1 MTGRSSRLAD
11 PGFGWRFLLPLCIG
25 VSLNPINSTMIAT
38 ALATIGRE
46 LKVGANDTIW
56 LVSVMYVFSSIG
68 QPIAGRLADRYGP
81 RRVLLAG
88 AVMVL
93 VTGVGGIFAV
103 NMGQLIALRALVGI
117 GTGAIYPAA
126 MAIVRERARRLELPT
141 PTRVLALMGTASLTT
156 LTIGPPLAG
165 ALVEYVSWRTIFVV
179 NLPLALIS
187 LAMIIIWVDKDA
199 PREPGGGLRGLDL
212 PGMSLFAGSL
222 GSLLIFLMTLST
234 PKWWVL
240 GLSLAFFA
248 AMVALERRTAL
259 PFIDVRVIGGNVPLM
274 LTLLRF
280 VLVFTIVYGVM
291 FGLSQWLED
300 ARGLSPSGVGVVLL
314 IQSGIGALLAL
325 YAGRIRSIGGPVI
338 IGVCA
343 MLVGSVLIFLAT
355 SQSPL
360 WYLGV
365 IAVVFAI
372 PSGPTFVANQ
382 MAVYEQT
389 PAEHIGSVSGLSRTC
404 QFLGALTSAGLIA
417 LFFGTHPTDAGL
429 HDLAIVMFGCAI
441 ALIVITVVDRSI
453 WGRAKRPPLA
463 APASRDRQ
471 G

>member
-1 MTGRSSRLAD
+1 MTGRSRRLAD

-93 VTGVGGIFAV
+93 LTGIGGIFAV

-141 PTRVLALMGTASLTT
+141 PTRVLALMGTSSLTT

-165 ALVEYVSWRTIFVV
+165 ALVEYVSWRAIFVV

-187 LAMIIIWVDKDA
+187 LAMIVIWVDKDA
-199 PREPGGGLRGLDL
+199 PREPGSGGGVHGLDL

-222 GSLLIFLMTLST
+222 GCLLIFLMTMST

-240 GLSLAFFA
+240 GLSLAFFV
-248 AMVALERRTAL
+248 AMVLLERRTSL
-259 PFIDVRVIGGNVPLM
+259 PFIDVRVIGGNIPLM

-280 VLVFTIVYGVM
+280 MLVFTVVYAVM
-291 FGLSQWLED
+291 FGLSQWLEE
-300 ARGLSPSGVGVVLL
+300 ARGLSPAGVGVVLL
-314 IQSGIGALLAL
+314 IQSGVGAGLAL
-325 YAGRIRSIGGPVI
+325 YAGRIKSIGAPVI
-338 IGVCA
+338 IGVSA
-343 MLVGSVLIFLAT
+343 MLVGSIIIFLAT

-360 WYLGV
+360 WYFGV

-389 PAEHIGSVSGLSRTC
+389 PAEHIGSISGLSRTC
-404 QFLGALTSAGLIA
+404 QFLGALIAAGLIA

-429 HDLAIVMFGCAI
+429 HDLAIVMFGCAV
-441 ALIVITVVDRSI
+441 ALIVITVADRTL
-453 WGRAKRPPLA
+453 WGRSKAIR
-463 APASRDRQ
+463 
-471 G
+471 